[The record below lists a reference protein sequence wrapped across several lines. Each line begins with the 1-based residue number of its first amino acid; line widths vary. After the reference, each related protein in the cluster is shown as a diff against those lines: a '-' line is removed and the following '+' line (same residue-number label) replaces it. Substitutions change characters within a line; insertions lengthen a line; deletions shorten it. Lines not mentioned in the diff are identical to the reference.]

1 MLIAVA
7 SKSGK
12 QVDQHFGQAE
22 TFRIYDYGSQN
33 PLQINEVTVDKFSQD
48 NVDHS
53 FEESRFKKIV
63 TALAGCKAV
72 AVSQI
77 GATPEEQLIMSGIKP
92 VKTEA
97 TIAEALKIA
106 HDSVCT
112 GDCKKLLFSGEC
124 PHK

>member
-1 MLIAVA
+1 MLIAIA

-33 PLQINEVTVDKFSQD
+33 PCQVSEVSVDKFSQD

-53 FEESRFKKIV
+53 FEENRFKKIV

-72 AVSQI
+72 AISQI
-77 GATPEEQLIMSGIKP
+77 GKTPAEQLLLSGIKP

-106 HDSVCT
+106 HDSVCS

-124 PHK
+124 PHQ